1 MPNPYYIRIAEVRII
16 DYYFMI
22 RITRIIANI
31 ANIKGVS
38 MVKLNDSHKTILYIV
53 IILCTI
59 IGIFFG
65 AKWLIFRLSYI
76 YTDDAQ
82 ITGRLIPVSSKVAG
96 KINKLYFDEGA
107 AIKKDVLLAKI
118 DDEDYKLDLL
128 HAEAELEASQRDLE
142 KEEAQL
148 SLTEARVKSG
158 ITQANSSL
166 SQSDENVK
174 ISIEEEK
181 LQEETLNKEVN
192 RAEIN
197 IKIAREKIIEEKS
210 NFDNAAIEYN
220 RAENLFKDNTISA
233 RERDKAKTTY
243 ETAKSKLEQATQG
256 ENDAQVSLELAKA
269 NLKLLSIKKRST
281 KIAEDTKNK
290 AESGYDLAKSQ
301 KQEIA
306 VVEKSITLLQAKIKE
321 LTAQVDLAKLHLEE
335 TNIYSPLDGIISK
348 KISQN
353 YEYVTPGKPIYIVNN
368 PQDVYITA
376 NIEEAK
382 INKIH
387 VGAKVRIWIDAYPSK
402 EFSGFVKSIG
412 SAANSQFSLIPA
424 SNPSEQFI
432 KIAQRIPI
440 TIDFDNIPELA
451 KPGSMVE
458 VAIK

>member
-1 MPNPYYIRIAEVRII
+1 
-16 DYYFMI
+16 
-22 RITRIIANI
+22 
-31 ANIKGVS
+31 
-38 MVKLNDSHKTILYIV
+38 MVKLNDSHKTIFYIV
-53 IILCTI
+53 VILVAI

-65 AKWLIFRLSYI
+65 AKWLIFRMNYI

-82 ITGRLIPVSSKVAG
+82 ITGHLIPVSAKVAG
-96 KINKLYFDEGA
+96 KINKLYFDEGDA
-107 AIKKDVLLAKI
+107 VKKDVLLAKI

-128 HAEAELEASQRDLE
+128 HAEAELEASKRDLE
-142 KEEAQL
+142 KEESQL
-148 SLTEARVKSG
+148 TLTQARVKSG

-197 IKIAREKIIEEKS
+197 LKIAREKIIEEKS
-210 NFDNAAIEYN
+210 NFDNAAIEYK
-220 RAENLFKDNTISA
+220 RAENLFNDNNISA
-233 RERDKAKTTY
+233 RDRDKAKTAY
-243 ETAKSKLEQATQG
+243 ETAKSKLEQANQG
-256 ENDAQVSLELAKA
+256 EQNAEVALDLAKS
-269 NLKLLSIKKRST
+269 NLNLLTIKKRGT
-281 KIAEDTKNK
+281 KIAEDTKKK
-290 AESGYDLAKSQ
+290 AESGFELAKSQ
-301 KQEIA
+301 QQEISVA
-306 VVEKSITLLQAKIKE
+306 EKNISLLQAKIKE
-321 LTAQVDLAKLHLEE
+321 QTSQVELAKLHVAE
-335 TNIYSPLDGIISK
+335 TSIYSPLDGIISK

-353 YEYVTPGKPIYIVNN
+353 YEYVTPGKPICIVNN

-376 NIEEAK
+376 NIEETK
-382 INKIH
+382 INKVR
-387 VGAKVRIWIDAYPSK
+387 VGAKVRIWIDAYPNK

-432 KIAQRIPI
+432 KIAQRIPV
-440 TIDFDNIPELA
+440 TIDFNNIPQLA